1 MRGSFH
7 RVFVLFAVV
16 GLALPALALDRECG
30 TTENSAASE
39 TASTGVT
46 ATTEAAPASNKS
58 CVSLPYTA
66 HYKITRVVTQADG
79 TILTQESSQVRAADS
94 AGRWMTASTQPARE
108 GQTPI
113 TQVTVADFVARTR
126 STWEVPG
133 TVATVTAMRPKC
145 AIPRPRPAKPPAE
158 MLGAQTID
166 GIEAKGRRVTWN
178 IPAGKGGHAEARVR
192 TSETWVAADPGLWTL
207 LVRAISHSPPSKI
220 TTELENVTR
229 AEPDPALFRPPDGYQ
244 IVNRNAPPCPTE

>member
-1 MRGSFH
+1 MRN
-7 RVFVLFAVV
+7 
-16 GLALPALALDRECG
+16 P
-30 TTENSAASE
+30 AAS
-39 TASTGVT
+39 
-46 ATTEAAPASNKS
+46 
-58 CVSLPYTA
+58 
-66 HYKITRVVTQADG
+66 
-79 TILTQESSQVRAADS
+79 
-94 AGRWMTASTQPARE
+94 ARE
-108 GQTPI
+108 TSRGN
-113 TQVTVADFVARTR
+113 A
-126 STWEVPG
+126 
-133 TVATVTAMRPKC
+133 
-145 AIPRPRPAKPPAE
+145 
-158 MLGAQTID
+158 GAQTID

>member
-158 MLGAQTID
+158 MLGHRRLMALRRRAAASPGTFPREKV
-166 GIEAKGRRVTWN
+166 GMRRRVCAHPRHGLPPTRACGPSWSAPSP
-178 IPAGKGGHAEARVR
+178 IPLQARSPRNWR
-192 TSETWVAADPGLWTL
+192 TSRGPNPIQPCSARPTA
-207 LVRAISHSPPSKI
+207 
-220 TTELENVTR
+220 TR
-229 AEPDPALFRPPDGYQ
+229 L
-244 IVNRNAPPCPTE
+244 